1 MKVSRSVLASSW
13 LATLTF
19 MAGFMVFIARPWS
32 PGENTSPDL
41 VQKPEAQ
48 GLSGLAG
55 EAGGAAWANRG
66 AGLGYSEE
74 DMGGTPKGSKRR
86 KKKRQKKGD
95 KKEDKEARKVRRR
108 KRMLAEQEEYR
119 QWRKDVLAGK
129 ISEEEDTFQA
139 VLDELLNELF

>member
-1 MKVSRSVLASSW
+1 MLAASW

-19 MAGFMVFIARPWS
+19 MAGFLVFIARPWS
-32 PGENTSPDL
+32 GGENQNTSPGPGMAP
-41 VQKPEAQ
+41 VAQ

-66 AGLGYSEE
+66 AGLDYSEE
-74 DMGGTPKGSKRR
+74 DMGGTRKPGNKRR

-129 ISEEEDTFQA
+129 ISEEE
-139 VLDELLNELF
+139 VLDCCLSLQ